1 MIDDNPVEAVFEM
14 LVCLAENSSHKKV
27 EDASPLIVFARNTKI
42 GLGYFFTVENL
53 RV

>member
-14 LVCLAENSSHKKV
+14 LNSSHKKV